1 MKEFENSKLDKL
13 KSKVSFCL
21 GEKLGVKAKL
31 HEVLQNNWQ
40 VMSRVVEGQSSLSC
54 LCSCDQ
60 YTVVVESL
68 GVYFGRSCRE
78 KTSDSWRGFLFWN
91 LVGSSVGES
100 LCNKQ

>member
-40 VMSRVVEGQSSLSC
+40 VMHRRGQLSLLC

-60 YTVVVESL
+60 CTVVVESL
-68 GVYFGRSCRE
+68 GVYFVQ
-78 KTSDSWRGFLFWN
+78 L
-91 LVGSSVGES
+91 
-100 LCNKQ
+100 